1 MSQVANQIQDAF
13 AVKLKTKQ
21 NSKIELTEILPSPT
35 QQGTDLDPSDALET
49 AKPTMVAFRLRHI
62 SPAGTWAKSS
72 HVTMLM
78 FRTSTNCGNTSQTAT
93 TFSDLLY
100 NHREL

>member
-35 QQGTDLDPSDALET
+35 Q
-49 AKPTMVAFRLRHI
+49 
-62 SPAGTWAKSS
+62 
-72 HVTMLM
+72 
-78 FRTSTNCGNTSQTAT
+78 
-93 TFSDLLY
+93 
-100 NHREL
+100 